1 VTRTGDTALLFP
13 GQGSH
18 VDGMGAFVA
27 SARPDLLALA
37 VSEVGCDPFAR
48 VEQSTRFAQ
57 PAIFCASMAALP
69 AAPSGCS
76 WMAGHSLG
84 EFAALAA
91 AGSLAV
97 EDALRLV
104 VLRGALM
111 AESPGGSGAMLALR
125 GPDAWESAT
134 EIAFETG
141 VYPANHNSP
150 TQVVLGGA
158 ADRIAD
164 ALRVARGRGLRAMVL
179 PVRGAFHTPLMESA
193 RAPFAAALATVPVS
207 PPRVPVMSGV
217 SAAPFGDD
225 VRGALVDALTAPVR
239 WADVLEALHSF
250 GARRFVE
257 VGPGTVLT
265 GLVRRTLADVEAG
278 PVVEPSRA

>member
-1 VTRTGDTALLFP
+1 
-13 GQGSH
+13 
-18 VDGMGAFVA
+18 MGAFVA
-27 SARPDLLALA
+27 SARPDLFSL
-37 VSEVGCDPFAR
+37 VISEVGCDPFER
-48 VEQSTRFAQ
+48 VEESTRYAQ
-57 PAIFCASMAALP
+57 PAIFCASVAALP
-69 AAPSGCS
+69 SAPPCA

-84 EFAALAA
+84 EFAALVA

-111 AESPGGSGAMLALR
+111 DEAPGGSGAMLALR
-125 GPDAWESAT
+125 GADAWESAT

-150 TQVVLGGA
+150 TQVVLGGS
-158 ADRIAD
+158 ADAIAD

-193 RAPFAAALATVPVS
+193 RAPFEAALATVRVS

-217 SAAPFGDD
+217 SADFFGDD
-225 VRGALVDALTAPVR
+225 VRRGLVDALTSPVR
-239 WADVLEALHSF
+239 WADVLEALHSR

-257 VGPGTVLT
+257 VGPGRVLT
-265 GLVRRTLADVEAG
+265 GLVRKTLADVEAA
-278 PVVEPSRA
+278 PVAELSRA

>member
-1 VTRTGDTALLFP
+1 MR
-13 GQGSH
+13 
-18 VDGMGAFVA
+18 AFVA
-27 SARPDLLALA
+27 EVRPDLLAWVIA
-37 VSEVGCDPFAR
+37 EVGCDPFSR
-48 VEQSTRFAQ
+48 VEESTRFAQ
-57 PAIFCASMAALP
+57 PAIFCASVAALP
-69 AAPSGCS
+69 SAPAAR

-84 EFAALAA
+84 EFAALGA
-91 AGSLAV
+91 AGSLAE

-111 AESPGGSGAMLALR
+111 DEAAGGSGAMLALR
-125 GPDAWESAT
+125 GADAWESAT

-158 ADRIAD
+158 ASAIAD

-193 RAPFAAALATVPVS
+193 RAPFAAALALVPVS
-207 PPRVPVMSGV
+207 PPRVPVLSGV
-217 SAAPFGDD
+217 SADPFGDD
-225 VRGALVDALTAPVR
+225 VRGGLVDALTAPVR
-239 WADVLEALHSF
+239 WSDVLETLHSF

-265 GLVRRTLADVEAG
+265 GLVRKTLADVEAG
-278 PVVEPSRA
+278 PLAEEPSRA